1 MAAGTITP
9 RLVQHPTSIVHTMP
23 PKSISQWNKR
33 PPTGLTTGQKL
44 KQKDPERYASMCRA
58 LSLGLPHDALVKVFN
73 TSREL
78 LAAVCKAEKIDPA
91 SDQQI
96 INKLSRAQNLC
107 ADALVTALEE
117 GTLKGEKAAVP
128 LGILTD
134 KLDQLM
140 RRPTKIVETRN
151 INLTQSALQDLIN
164 QAKPIEAEV
173 VEPES

>member
-1 MAAGTITP
+1 MAAGDNTHHFSTV
-9 RLVQHPTSIVHTMP
+9 LTMP
-23 PKSISQWNKR
+23 SKSIAQWNKR
-33 PPTGLTTGQKL
+33 PPTGLTTGRKL
-44 KQKDPERYASMCRA
+44 KEKDPERYNAICRA
-58 LSLGLPHDALVKVFN
+58 LSLGLPHDTLVKVFE

-78 LAAVCKAEKIDPA
+78 LAAVCKTEKIDPA

-96 INKLSRAQNLC
+96 INKLAQAQTLC
-107 ADALVTALEE
+107 ADALINALEE

-151 INLTQSALQDLIN
+151 INLTQSALEDLIN

-173 VEPES
+173 VESES